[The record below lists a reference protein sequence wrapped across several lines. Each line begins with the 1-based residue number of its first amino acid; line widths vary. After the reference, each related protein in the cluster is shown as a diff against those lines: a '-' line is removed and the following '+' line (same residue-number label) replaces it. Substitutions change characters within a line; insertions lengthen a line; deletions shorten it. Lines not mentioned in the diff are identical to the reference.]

1 MIRPKNRLPDFR
13 IMLQF
18 FFMLSFDIES
28 LDALSFDIV
37 SFFMLS
43 LDIESF
49 DIESL
54 DMLSLLIVSF
64 FMPSSAAKA
73 GASAR
78 PSDTVAADRIRAIRF
93 VMTGKS
99 P

>member
-1 MIRPKNRLPDFR
+1 MIRPENRLPDLR
-13 IMLQF
+13 IILQF
-18 FFMLSFDIES
+18 FFMLSFDIVS

-43 LDIESF
+43 LESF

-93 VMTGKS
+93 VMTEKS